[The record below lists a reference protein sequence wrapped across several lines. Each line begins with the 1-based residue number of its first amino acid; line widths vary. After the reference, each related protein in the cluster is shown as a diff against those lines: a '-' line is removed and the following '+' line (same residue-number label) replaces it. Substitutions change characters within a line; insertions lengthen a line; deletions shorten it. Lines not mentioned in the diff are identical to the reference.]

1 MASVPISQFEHRV
14 ARWSKELERTRAP
27 LEVSQ
32 RGVTRLVVLDRET
45 FEEWKADRERLQAL
59 EIRMLVTAGEDAF
72 RGGKYQSHEEVG
84 RSLEKKRR
92 KRGRRKSR

>member
-14 ARWSKELERTRAP
+14 ARWTKEVERSREP

-32 RGVTRLVVLDRET
+32 RGVTRLVVLDRQT

-59 EIRMLVTAGEDAF
+59 EIRLLVDAGEAAF
-72 RGGKYQSHEEVG
+72 RRGKFKSHEEVG
-84 RSLEKKRR
+84 QLLDKARRRRRSR
-92 KRGRRKSR
+92 